1 MNDMPPDMERTGTRR
16 NVIVMVDDD
25 SDDLFLA
32 TEAIGEIGAD
42 IACYTLSNGAEL
54 ISYLDRQGQFADP
67 ASAPRPDLVLLDLN
81 MPLMDGHETLGV
93 LREREEFRDIP
104 VVIFSTST
112 APKDIRKSYLGGAN
126 TYIAKPQSYDGLCEI
141 MQCLSEYWFG
151 AAERANVED

>member
-1 MNDMPPDMERTGTRR
+1 MNDMLPDTNQRGRRR
-16 NVIVMVDDD
+16 NVLVMVDDD

-32 TEAIGEIGAD
+32 TEAISEIDAG
-42 IACYTLSNGAEL
+42 IVFHTLSNGAEL
-54 ISYLDRQGQFADP
+54 ISYLDREGQFADP
-67 ASAPRPDLVLLDLN
+67 ATAPRPDLVLLDLN
-81 MPLMDGHETLGV
+81 MPLMDGHATLGV

-141 MQCLSEYWFG
+141 MQRLSEYWFR